1 MPRVLQL
8 IAGTVNAGGAGE
20 NTVTAAPGDS
30 FTVAAG
36 VQEGNIYL
44 QQLYA
49 AGAVTDYVKVFSP
62 RMHDN
67 TQGIR
72 MQAGSTK
79 GLPLLRWGQDQPLY
93 PADTPTF
100 RTDATG
106 AGQTGLMAF
115 YEYLDLPG
123 GNQVLATWDDVR
135 PRIDQISGTQV
146 NVNSGAAIGS
156 WGTGV
161 ALNANFDNFKANRLY
176 ALLGYTVNVQCMGIS
191 IVGPDTSN
199 YRLGGPG
206 EVTHVFTYDHFVHMS
221 EKTGRPCIPIINAN
235 NRGSTLVQAIDIA
248 ANTAVNVSLNLAL
261 LK

>member
-8 IAGTVNAGGAGE
+8 ISGTVNAGAAGE
-20 NTVTAAPGDS
+20 NTAVAAPGDS

-44 QQLYA
+44 AQLWA
-49 AGAVTDYVKVFSP
+49 AGTLTDYIKVYSP

-72 MQAGSTK
+72 VQAGTTK
-79 GLPLLRWGQDQPLY
+79 GRELLQWGQDQPLY
-93 PADTPTF
+93 PADSPTF
-100 RTDATG
+100 VTHSTG
-106 AGQTGLMAF
+106 IAETGLLAM

-123 GNQVLATWDDVR
+123 GAQRLAMWEEVR
-135 PRIDQISGTQV
+135 PRIDQISGTEV
-146 NVNSGAAIGS
+146 DVTSSATIGT

-161 ALNANFDNFKANRLY
+161 AINADFDNFKANREY
-176 ALLGYTVNVQCMGIS
+176 ALLGYTVNAACQGVS

-199 YRLGGPG
+199 YRIGGPG
-206 EVTHVFTYDHFVHMS
+206 EAGNIYTHNQFVRMS
-221 EKTGRPCIPIINAN
+221 MATGRPCIPIIQAN
-235 NRGSTLVQAIDIA
+235 NRGATLVQAVDTA
-248 ANTAVNVSLNLAL
+248 ASTAVHVSLYFAL

>member
-8 IAGTVNAGGAGE
+8 IGASVNAGGAGE
-20 NTVTAAPGDS
+20 NTLVAAPGDS

-44 QQLYA
+44 AQMWG
-49 AGAVTDYVKVFSP
+49 AGTVEDYVKVYSP

-72 MQAGSTK
+72 MQVGATK
-79 GLPLLRWGQDQPLY
+79 DRELLPWGQDQPLY

-100 RTDATG
+100 KSDATG
-106 AGQTGLMAF
+106 AGETGLLVM

-123 GNQVLATWDDVR
+123 GNQRLATWDDIR
-135 PRIDQISGTQV
+135 PRIDQISGTEV
-146 NVNSGAAIGS
+146 DVNSGATVGA

-161 ALNANFDNFKANRLY
+161 AINATFDNFKANRDY
-176 ALLGYTVNVQCMGIS
+176 ALLGWTVNAACMGVS

-199 YRLGGPG
+199 YRVGGPG
-206 EVTHVFTYDHFVHMS
+206 EAGHIFTYDQFIRMS
-221 EKTGRPCIPIINAN
+221 EKTGRPCIPVINAN
-235 NRGSTLVQAIDIA
+235 NRGSTLVQAIDLA
-248 ANTAVNVSLNLAL
+248 ASTAVHVSLTLAL